1 MPLPAL
7 LLPLVVALAGQPP
20 VGGPA
25 ARGPAA
31 RGPAA
36 REVPPDR
43 PPRAATAVGSLGA
56 GTVYDG
62 RRGSLDVA
70 LPRLEGA
77 AAAHRLDGLL
87 DEEAWG
93 QAARLV
99 GFSQFFPADGI
110 TAVDSTE
117 VLVWY
122 SPTALHVGVRAF
134 APPGT
139 VNATL
144 ADRDRIGGD
153 DQVQLLLGT
162 FDDQRQAIVL
172 AVNPLGIQADGTLV
186 ETGTVSQGGFGN
198 ATSQGTAREN
208 ADLSADFVW
217 QSKGHVTPWGYEV
230 ELRVP
235 FKSLKYQATDVQRW
249 GFHVVRRVARLGAED
264 TWAPARRG
272 AASFL
277 RQGGRLVGLRD
288 LQRGLVLD
296 LTPTLTQRTVGAALG
311 PSAGAP
317 AGAAGPWDYRVNTP
331 EAGGTLRWGVT
342 NNLTLNATVRP
353 DFSQVEADAAQV
365 QFDPRQSLFFPE
377 RRPFFLDGIEQ
388 FATPGNLI
396 YTRRIVQPTTAV
408 KLSGKLA
415 GTDVAVL
422 SALDDPNLPVP
433 AAAAWPE
440 RHPVYNIVRVQR
452 DVAAASRVGLIAT
465 TRDAGPATNRVL
477 GVDGRA
483 TFRGVYTATGQL
495 VASATRDARG
505 APTRTGPQ
513 FQAGLVR
520 NGRRFG
526 ARYNVFG
533 ISPEFEP
540 GAGLVARANIFQ
552 TSATHRV
559 TFFNARTALV
569 QSWGGNVVLDGLWKY
584 DDFRRGAPMLE
595 RKLHVSTNAQLRGGW
610 SGGASVLVEEF
621 RYDPDLYAN
630 YWVERPAAGVPGGA
644 PGARDTVRF
653 VGTPG
658 IPNLDW
664 VLTLNTPNFR
674 RFSGS
679 AFVIWGRDENFF
691 EWASGDIF
699 FATLNA
705 TVRPTE
711 RLRLELQYQ
720 QQRFARPSDGS
731 VVSVRHIPRA
741 KLEYQ
746 VARPVFVRFVGQ
758 YVASAQDSLRDD
770 SRTNAPILLRRPDGT
785 FARTV
790 ARRTGTF
797 RGDALFSWQ
806 PNPGTVFFAGY
817 GSTLADAFDS
827 RLSALRRTQDGFF
840 VKYSYLWRVG
850 A

>member
-1 MPLPAL
+1 MLLRASLLVPLLAASVGAQAASGPSPDAAAAPAGA
-7 LLPLVVALAGQPP
+7 VAG
-20 VGGPA
+20 
-25 ARGPAA
+25 AR
-31 RGPAA
+31 
-36 REVPPDR
+36 
-43 PPRAATAVGSLGA
+43 AVGA
-56 GTVYDG
+56 TYDG
-62 RRGSLDVA
+62 RRGALDVA

-77 AAAHRLDGLL
+77 AATVRLDGTL
-87 DEEAWG
+87 DEPAWG

-99 GFSQFFPADGI
+99 GFSQFFPADGV
-110 TAVDSTE
+110 AAKDSTE

-122 SPTALHVGVRAF
+122 SPTALHVGIRAF

-186 ETGTVSQGGFGN
+186 ETGAVSQGGFGN
-198 ATSQGTAREN
+198 ASSAGTVRES

-217 QSKGHVTPWGYEV
+217 QSKGRVTPWGYEV

-235 FKSLKYQATDVQRW
+235 FKSLKYQAADVQRW
-249 GFHVVRRVARLGAED
+249 GFHVVRRVPRLGAED

-277 RQGGRLVGLRD
+277 QQGGRLVGLRG
-288 LQRGLVLD
+288 LERGLVLD
-296 LTPTLTQRTVGAALG
+296 LTPTLTERTVGAPRTG
-311 PSAGAP
+311 VPGGAP
-317 AGAAGPWDYRVNTP
+317 RGAWDYRVERP

-353 DFSQVEADAAQV
+353 EFSQVEADAAQI

-396 YTRRIVQPTTAV
+396 YTRRIVQPTAAV
-408 KLSGKLA
+408 KLAGKVA

-422 SALDDPNLPVP
+422 SALDDPNFP
-433 AAAAWPE
+433 APAGAPWGT
-440 RHPVYNIVRVQR
+440 RHPLYNIVRVQR
-452 DVAAASRVGLIAT
+452 DLGATSRLGAIVT
-465 TRDAGPATNRVL
+465 TRDAGGETNRVL
-477 GVDGRA
+477 GVDGRY
-483 TFRGVYTATGQL
+483 TFGGVYTASGQL
-495 VASATRDARG
+495 VGSTTRDARG
-505 APTRTGPQ
+505 APTRTGPK
-513 FQAGLVR
+513 FQGAFVR

-526 ARYNVFG
+526 ARYAVFG
-533 ISPEFEP
+533 VSPEFEP
-540 GAGLVARANIFQ
+540 GAGLVARPGIVQ
-552 TSATHRV
+552 TAATHRV
-559 TFFNARTALV
+559 TFFNAPTARV
-569 QSWGGNVVLDGLWKY
+569 QSWGGNLVLDGLWKY
-584 DDFRRGAPMLE
+584 ADFRRGDPMLE

-621 RYDPDLYAN
+621 RMDRELYAD
-630 YWVERPAAGVPGGA
+630 YFVERPVAGGA
-644 PGARDTVRF
+644 AGARDTVPF
-653 VGTPG
+653 VGTPAL
-658 IPNLDW
+658 PNLDW
-664 VLTLNTPNFR
+664 VLTLNTPQFR

-679 AFVIWGRDENFF
+679 AFLIWGRDENFF

-705 TVRPTE
+705 TVRPTD

-720 QQRFARPSDGS
+720 QQRVARPSDGS

-746 VARPVFVRFVGQ
+746 VSRPIFVRFVGQ
-758 YVASAQDSLRDD
+758 YVAAVQDSLRDD
-770 SRTNAPILLRRPDGT
+770 SRTNAPLLLRQRDGT
-785 FARTV
+785 FVRAAAV
-790 ARRTGTF
+790 RTGTF

-817 GSTLADAFDS
+817 GSTLADPRET
-827 RLSALRRTQDGFF
+827 RLASLRRTQDGFF

-850 A
+850 T